1 MDRAGNRFTAPFL
14 KVNSQK
20 KLDCHMGFFYLVGSY
35 FAVADAGG
43 PEASVDQDPDL
54 GPEQGTDSHMAG
66 QGQRRPSAW
75 NLGQCVWLH
84 C

>member
-1 MDRAGNRFTAPFL
+1 MERADHRLIAPIINGQNL
-14 KVNSQK
+14 
-20 KLDCHMGFFYLVGSY
+20 FYLVGSY
-35 FAVADAGG
+35 FAVADAEG
-43 PEASVDQDPDL
+43 PEGSVDRYPDL

-75 NLGQCVWLH
+75 SLGQCVWLH